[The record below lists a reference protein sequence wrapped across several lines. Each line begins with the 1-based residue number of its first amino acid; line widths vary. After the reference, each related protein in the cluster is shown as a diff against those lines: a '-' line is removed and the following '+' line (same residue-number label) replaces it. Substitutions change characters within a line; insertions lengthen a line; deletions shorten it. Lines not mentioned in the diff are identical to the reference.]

1 MADPVSRRTG
11 RRAGAASTPDEPLGI
26 RLDGVSVEY
35 DVRDSDLVMRAVDS
49 VSFDVPPGEF
59 VALVGPSGCGKSS
72 LLMAVAGLT
81 PYLGVITTQG
91 RQVHGPDRS
100 VSQVFQAAAL
110 FPWRTVSG
118 NVQYGLRIRGDSRA
132 SARARAEEMIELVG
146 LSDHVHKYPHELSG
160 GMQQRVNL
168 ARALA
173 VDPEIL
179 LLDEPFAALDA
190 QTREDMQVE
199 LLRIWQQTKK
209 TTLMVTHQIDEAVLL
224 ADRVIALSRGPA
236 SRIQDTLEID
246 LPRPRAEDVK
256 DDPRFL
262 DYTHRIDDL
271 LRRQRAPMA
280 EGSTA

>member
-1 MADPVSRRTG
+1 MADPMSRRTG
-11 RRAGAASTPDEPLGI
+11 RHAETASPRDESLGI

-35 DVRDSDLVMRAVDS
+35 DVRDSNLVMRAVDS
-49 VSFDVPPGEF
+49 VSFDVAPGEF

-91 RQVHGPDRS
+91 RKVQGPDRA
-100 VSQVFQAAAL
+100 VSQVFQAAGL

-118 NVQYGLRIRGDSRA
+118 NVQYGLRVRGDSRA
-132 SARARAEEMIELVG
+132 SAKARAEEMIELVG

-190 QTREDMQVE
+190 QTRDDMQGE
-199 LLRIWQQTKK
+199 LLRIWEQTKK

-224 ADRVIALSRGPA
+224 ADRVIVLSRGPA
-236 SRIQDTLEID
+236 SHIQDTVEID
-246 LPRPRAEDVK
+246 LSRPRAEAVK
-256 DDPRFL
+256 DDPWFL
-262 DYTHRIDDL
+262 DYTHRIDDQ

-280 EGSTA
+280 DRRTA